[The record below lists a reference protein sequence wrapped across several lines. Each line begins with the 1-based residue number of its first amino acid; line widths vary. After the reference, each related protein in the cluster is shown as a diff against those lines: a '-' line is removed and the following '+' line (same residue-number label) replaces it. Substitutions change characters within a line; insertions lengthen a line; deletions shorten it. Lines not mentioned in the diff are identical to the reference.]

1 MHYPNAIRNAQTPG
15 DCRLIGHIALHD
27 QTLSHEELRTI
38 ARALVDR
45 ESEINNARK
54 RVLSRPRVS
63 LLSKIITTLSP
74 WTK

>member
-1 MHYPNAIRNAQTPG
+1 MHYPNAIRKAQTLG

-45 ESEINNARK
+45 ESEIK
-54 RVLSRPRVS
+54 HTTRPRVS

-74 WTK
+74 WTKNTN